1 MAKKIRSGVWMC
13 TNGFHAATKAGAV
26 RVGTGQ
32 LVPRDLPYTV
42 LDDGRDVHFVNV
54 EAADDDEDKVLR
66 RGPDEAVLECDECD
80 YVAKSPA
87 GLSAH
92 RRSHDG

>member
-1 MAKKIRSGVWMC
+1 MASKIRSGVWMC
-13 TNGFHAATKAGAV
+13 VNGFHAATKTGAV

-32 LVPRDLPYTV
+32 LVPHDLPYTV
-42 LDDGRDVHFVNV
+42 LDGGRDVHFVNV
-54 EAADDDEDKVLR
+54 EKADEEPAGEDKFV
-66 RGPDEAVLECDECD
+66 CDDCGAA
-80 YVAKSPA
+80 AKSPA